1 MTNAD
6 PVSLPQ
12 IEEVAARSI
21 SIAAHLEGPVLKIVL
36 GRGDSAPIMSQTMF
50 AELGN
55 LFDATAMD
63 DRVRVVVL
71 YGHRGRF
78 SMGGN
83 VRQMAVRD
91 PKAMMSRSSSISCI
105 ARMYRNLLMIDAPVI
120 AAVSG
125 DAIGAGATLAFHS
138 DVVLAADGVRFG
150 DPHVNRGLVASAGP
164 YVWPNGTSLQAAK
177 YYLLTGELMPAE
189 KARELG
195 LVHEIYPADQLD
207 AAVDDVVRRL
217 VELPQYAVGWTKRL
231 LNRET
236 ARRQLDLMYEG
247 IALETLTFQTEDHR
261 EGVAAF
267 LEKRPPRFVGA

>member
-1 MTNAD
+1 MTTAEPN
-6 PVSLPQ
+6 SLPQ
-12 IEEVAARSI
+12 IEEVAERCVSI
-21 SIAAHLEGPVLKIVL
+21 NAYLEGPVLKIVL
-36 GRGDSAPIMSQTMF
+36 GREDSAPIMSQTMF

-63 DRVRVVVL
+63 DRVRAVVL
-71 YGHRGRF
+71 YGHGGRF

-105 ARMYRNLLMIDAPVI
+105 ARMYRNLLTIDAPVI
-120 AAVSG
+120 ASVSG
-125 DAIGAGATLAFHS
+125 DAIGAGATLAFHA
-138 DVVLAADGVRFG
+138 DVVLAAEGARFG

-164 YVWPNGTSLQAAK
+164 YIWPNGSSLQVAK
-177 YYLLTGELMPAE
+177 YYLLTGELMSAAT
-189 KARELG
+189 AREHG
-195 LVHEIYPADQLD
+195 LVHTVCPADELD
-207 AAVDDVVRRL
+207 AAVDAVVSRI
-217 VELPQYAVGWTKRL
+217 VDLPRYAVGWTKRL

-236 ARRQLDLMYEG
+236 MHRQIDLMYEG
-247 IALETLTFQTEDHR
+247 IALETLTFDTEDHR